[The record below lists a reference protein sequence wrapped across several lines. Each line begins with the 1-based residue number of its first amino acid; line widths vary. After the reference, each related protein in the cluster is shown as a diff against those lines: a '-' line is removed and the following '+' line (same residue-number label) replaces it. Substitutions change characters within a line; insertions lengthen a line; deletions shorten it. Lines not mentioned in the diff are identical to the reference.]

1 MALPTPERLEAAYRW
16 ACELDVKAP
25 KPGNVSDAFPGHGM
39 QAAQFRASSDATA
52 GIIADVHLPLGRSIR
67 LCAERTRAAA
77 GCNTNLG
84 IILLC
89 APLARAAVSCDT
101 ADEAGEVADTLV
113 RRAGIDDTQEVFDA
127 ISILSPAGLGESD
140 THDARQPAT
149 AGLFDVMQAGSY
161 RDTIAWQYANGFAG
175 VIDLAKRTYLQALTE
190 SDTADFNGLMAV
202 VALYLEIL
210 ATWPDSHIARK
221 YGAYMAE
228 VVREEAVVI
237 REQFSRL
244 SHPADILSMLQ
255 TFDTRLKADSLNP
268 GTSADLTVAVLFLFR
283 LYGGVADSTTR
294 LRSVPGN
301 GGADSR

>member
-1 MALPTPERLEAAYRW
+1 MQ
-16 ACELDVKAP
+16 AP

-39 QAAQFRASSDATA
+39 HAAQFRLSYEATA
-52 GIIADVHLPLGRSIR
+52 PVIADGALSVGRCVHLSAL
-67 LCAERTRAAA
+67 RTREVA

-89 APLARAAVSCDT
+89 TPLARAALSCDT
-101 ADEAGEVADTLV
+101 ADEIGEVADTLV
-113 RRAGIDDTQEVFDA
+113 RQTDIDDTQEVFDA

-149 AGLFDVMQAGSY
+149 AGLFDVMQAGSH

-175 VIDLAKRTYLQALTE
+175 VIDLAKRTYLQALSE
-190 SDTADFNGLMAV
+190 SDNPDFNGLMAV

-244 SHPADILSMLQ
+244 SHHADILSMLQ
-255 TFDTRLKADSLNP
+255 RFDTRLKADSLNP
-268 GTSADLTVAVLFLFR
+268 GTSADLTVAVLFLYR
-283 LYGGVADSTTR
+283 LFGGVTHSTTR
-294 LRSVPGN
+294 TGSVPGN
-301 GGADSR
+301 GGAGSTRAVPE